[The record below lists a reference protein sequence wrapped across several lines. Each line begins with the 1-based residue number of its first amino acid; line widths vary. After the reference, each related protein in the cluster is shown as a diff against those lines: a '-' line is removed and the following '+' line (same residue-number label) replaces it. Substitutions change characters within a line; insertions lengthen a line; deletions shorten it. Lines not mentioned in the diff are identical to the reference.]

1 MNPQA
6 ETEILDCVKEIL
18 KWVRI
23 QGQPTARAALQ
34 AALPEPSHRK
44 IYQSLNGKQTQK
56 QLAETSKTSQPT
68 ISRLIAAWQRAGV
81 VDEVSP
87 GRYMR
92 TFDLTSLGIDIE

>member
-6 ETEILDCVKEIL
+6 ETELLACVKEIL

-23 QGQPTARAALQ
+23 QGQPAARAALQ
-34 AALPEPSHRK
+34 AALPQASHRQ

-56 QLAETSKTSQPT
+56 QLAETLKTSQPT
-68 ISRLIAAWQRAGV
+68 ISRLIGSWQRAGIV
-81 VDEVSP
+81 EEVSP

-92 TFDLTSLGIDIE
+92 VFDLSSLGIDAE